1 MGDENVDALAMQ
13 QRHENG
19 PAVTPES
26 ADAVAALAGFVS
38 SGLTELDSRNVG
50 GRSIHA
56 NKLDKRQLAQE
67 LTAVKRQGQSPVHQQ
82 PAPVQPQVYP
92 QPAPVQPPVQHVQQ
106 PAATPHIPKNSTL
119 VDKKELTAIRRRLKK
134 IEDEHKTL
142 KSIIEFKPVYKKY
155 TVKTDTFE
163 GEANN
168 VTYLLDIIVK
178 ELAKKP
184 SEVIIKA
191 K

>member
-1 MGDENVDALAMQ
+1 MGDENVDVLSMQ
-13 QRHENG
+13 QRHEHG

-26 ADAVAALAGFVS
+26 ADAVAALAGVVS

-56 NKLDKRQLAQE
+56 NSLDKKQLARE
-67 LTAVKRQGQSPVHQQ
+67 LTAVKRQGQQHVQQQ
-82 PAPVQPQVYP
+82 PITQQPQVYP
-92 QPAPVQPPVQHVQQ
+92 QQVPAQPPVQHVHQ
-106 PAATPHIPKNSTL
+106 PVATPIPKSSAV

-142 KSIIEFKPVYKKY
+142 KSIIEFKPIYKKY